1 MVMDNATEQKAGE
14 YMRKSRYEDFHIQT
28 TEPFTPWM
36 NWDELGVQ
44 ESKKGVAWKTINKQ
58 SPKVLWE
65 DYAELKAMTQSNTSH
80 DIYGLK
86 VKLPETMVTGKKWD
100 IS

>member
-14 YMRKSRYEDFHIQT
+14 YKRKSRYEDFHIHT
-28 TEPFTPWM
+28 TEPFPPWM
-36 NWDELGVQ
+36 NWSELGVQ

-65 DYAELKAMTQSNTSH
+65 DYAELKAMTQYNTSH
-80 DIYGLK
+80 DIYDLK
-86 VKLPETMVTGKKWD
+86 GKLPETMVTGKKWD